1 MTSRIKA
8 ALIGQPNVGKSTVFN
23 QLTGLNQH
31 VGNWPG
37 KTIEQKTGEISF
49 EGRDFFLVDLPGTYS
64 LTANSEEERIARD
77 FIIKEK
83 PDIVFLLVNAAA
95 LERSLYLLSEILIL
109 EVPVVIG
116 LNMMDVAERH
126 KTAIDIE
133 KLEKALGVPVVPLV
147 ATRNMGPGG
156 LLKKASEQLGGEV
169 PFCPVKPVI
178 KKSHREVLDKVL
190 AIAEGKV
197 PEPYNTKWFSVKLLE
212 GDKEVLKLAEKW
224 LGSSWEIVH
233 DILMDHEDAYLD
245 IVGERYEWI
254 SKVIRA
260 AVKRPKAQ
268 EITRT
273 DRIDRWATHPIAG
286 VFILLL
292 MLMTVFFFTYAVASP
307 ISAVLEAGISGTQ
320 PRVGDSLSFLPPL
333 FSGLLAEG
341 FLGGAGMV
349 IAFLPT
355 LIVFFVFLAL
365 MEDVGYLARVAY
377 VMDAFMHRIGL
388 HGKSFIP
395 FFLGFGCN
403 VPAILGSRIVDE
415 RRGRLLTI
423 ILAPFV
429 PCTARIAVITFL
441 APAFFGNKAAFAM
454 AALVLLNIAVLFM
467 VGVAAGRLFFKSERS
482 AFIME
487 LPLYQVPNFKVVS
500 RHVYNNVK
508 SFLVNAAT
516 IIVLGSGVIWFL
528 SSYPAGGIEKSYL
541 ASFGKTLEPVG
552 ALIGV
557 HDWRLTVALLTSVVA
572 KENTIAAL
580 GVLFGSSQDVGLAE
594 RVSEVLTV
602 PSAFAFLVVQMLFI
616 PCLGSLASIKHEA
629 GWRWTFVSIGLLL
642 LVSLACGIAAYHI
655 LGLFG
660 A

>member
-1 MTSRIKA
+1 
-8 ALIGQPNVGKSTVFN
+8 VGKSTVFN
-23 QLTGLNQH
+23 QLTGLSQH

-37 KTIEQKTGEISF
+37 KTIAQKTGEVSF

-116 LNMMDVAERH
+116 LNMMDVAERR
-126 KTAIDIE
+126 KTVIDVK
-133 KLEKALGVPVVPLV
+133 KLEKALGVPVVPLI
-147 ATRNMGPGG
+147 ATKNLGPGQ
-156 LLKKASEQLGGEV
+156 LLRSAVEQLSGNF

-178 KKSHREVLDKVL
+178 KKSHRDVLEKVS

-197 PEPYNTKWFSVKLLE
+197 PEPYHPGWASVKLLE

-224 LGSSWEIVH
+224 LGGDWKKVH
-233 DILMDHEDAYLD
+233 DILAEHEDAYLD
-245 IVGERYEWI
+245 IVGERYGWI

-260 AVKRPKAQ
+260 AVKKPKAQ
-268 EITRT
+268 EISKT

-292 MLMTVFFFTYAVASP
+292 MLMTVFFFTYTIASP
-307 ISAVLEAGISGTQ
+307 ISGLLETAVGGLQEKTAGA
-320 PRVGDSLSFLPPL
+320 LSFLPPF
-333 FSGLLAEG
+333 FSGLLTEG

-349 IAFLPT
+349 LVFLPT
-355 LIVFFVFLAL
+355 LILFFVFLGL

-377 VMDAFMHRIGL
+377 VMDAFMHKIGL

-415 RRGRLLTI
+415 KRGRLMTI
-423 ILAPFV
+423 LLAPFV

-441 APAFFGNKAAFAM
+441 APAFFGKKAAFAM
-454 AALVLLNIAVLFM
+454 AALMILNVAVLFI
-467 VGVAAGRLFFKSERS
+467 VGLIVNRFLFKGEKG

-487 LPLYQVPNFKVVS
+487 LPIYHKPNLKTVSLYVF
-500 RHVYNNVK
+500 NNVK
-508 SFLVNAAT
+508 DFLLKAAT
-516 IIVLGSGVIWFL
+516 IIVLVSGLIWFL
-528 SSYPAGGIEKSYL
+528 AEYPSGSVENSYL
-541 ASFGKTLEPVG
+541 ASFGRSLEPLG

-557 HDWRLTVALLTSVVA
+557 YDWRIIVALLTSIVA

-580 GVLFGSSQDVGLAE
+580 GVLYGSSPEHGLAE
-594 RVSEVLTV
+594 RVSSVMTM

-616 PCLGSLASIKHEA
+616 PCVASLASIRQEA